1 MAQYI
6 PIGAPANRSEADGIR
21 IIRDVLPEHD
31 IVIGNF
37 ELQLPRRKNTL
48 EYDAVVITD
57 YGVYAVEIKGWGGKI
72 TGDVRRWQLKWGRVE
87 NPFIRIETKAKALR
101 DLLARQIEGWPA
113 QLFCESLVLLAGKNP
128 KINLDDPRI
137 DRLLIGDQV
146 EAFFE
151 QRAQPVEGAV
161 KLSPELKRQI
171 AEVIAPVASP
181 RSVAVVVQNYEIL
194 AELERDTE
202 VYREYVA
209 RHTLLRTRNRVRLKV
224 YALDPLMTTA
234 QRDRALRRILRDI
247 EALNA
252 LGDNPYVARAYDMA
266 QAMEDELLFYV
277 VSEWVGSRTM
287 GDFLG
292 ERQGLVG
299 LAEPS
304 LWRMGAHLL
313 RAVSFIHAQGVVHRD
328 LHPGVVYMSD
338 QDEKVP
344 LKIVDFDFARIAR
357 MDSIADGIIR
367 IGTEGYVAPELWFE
381 DEVYDQR
388 VDVFSVGAIL
398 FELLTGKALNESA
411 TSLMRHEEVWQFKR
425 LELPEG
431 EIRALFDHLLSYDP
445 ASRAPRLDE
454 AIALFERY
462 GQGAQAG

>member
-21 IIRDVLPEHD
+21 MIRDVLPEHD

-101 DLLARQIEGWPA
+101 DLLARQIEGWPE
-113 QLFCESLVLLAGKNP
+113 QLYCESLVFLAGKNP
-128 KINLDDPRI
+128 RINLDDPRL
-137 DRLLIGDQV
+137 DRLLVGEQV
-146 EAFFE
+146 ESFFE
-151 QRAQPVEGAV
+151 ERAKAVEGAV
-161 KLSPELKRQI
+161 MLSPELKRQI
-171 AEVIAPVASP
+171 ADVIAPVASP

-194 AELERDTE
+194 AELERETE

-209 RHTLLRTRNRVRLKV
+209 RHTLLRTRSRVRLKV

-277 VSEWVGSRTM
+277 VSEWVGSRKM
-287 GDFLG
+287 GDFLS
-292 ERQGLVG
+292 ERQGSG
-299 LAEPS
+299 FDDPS
-304 LWRMGAHLL
+304 LWRIGEHLL

-328 LHPGVVYMSD
+328 LHPGVIYMSD

-357 MDSIADGIIR
+357 MDSIADGLIR

-398 FELLTGKALNESA
+398 FELLTGTPLNESA
-411 TSLMRHEEVWQFKR
+411 SSLMRHEEVWQFKR
-425 LELPEG
+425 MELPEG
-431 EIRALFDHLLSYDP
+431 EIRDLFDHLLSYDP
-445 ASRAPRLDE
+445 ARRAPRLDE

-462 GQGAQAG
+462 GQGAYEG